1 MFYLGWINQR
11 VAHNLTHQ
19 NKETAAIVIGARI
32 VGLRSALRLANKG
45 VHVTVL
51 EQQDTYGG
59 KMGVWEQDGY
69 DTGPSLF
76 TMLKYVKEQ
85 LSFVRPILAVNTKDY
100 TSVEEVYILE
110 VEYRYVCSQGK

>member
-1 MFYLGWINQR
+1 M
-11 VAHNLTHQ
+11 
-19 NKETAAIVIGARI
+19 
-32 VGLRSALRLANKG
+32 
-45 VHVTVL
+45 L